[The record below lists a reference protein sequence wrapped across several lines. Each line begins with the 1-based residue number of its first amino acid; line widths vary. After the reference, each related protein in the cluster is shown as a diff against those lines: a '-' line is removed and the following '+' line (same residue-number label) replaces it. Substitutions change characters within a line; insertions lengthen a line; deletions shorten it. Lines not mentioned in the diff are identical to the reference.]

1 MRSAPPPNKKRKIK
15 TVHEEKIDFNPAAR
29 EEWLTGFHKRKL
41 ERRKHAENENLK
53 KEKEEKLRF
62 RKEVGSSPLRPR
74 VLRLLPNAGASK
86 HEAHAKDR
94 GVLPDAA
101 QSWQHCDCTVNANAT

>member
-41 ERRKHAENENLK
+41 ERRKHAENENAK

-62 RKEVGSSPLRPR
+62 RKEVCARNPHL
-74 VLRLLPNAGASK
+74 
-86 HEAHAKDR
+86 
-94 GVLPDAA
+94 
-101 QSWQHCDCTVNANAT
+101 WQ